1 MLLTEMFSSLE
12 GAFICGL
19 PKTDTLFMAYRHG
32 LSYSLPTMEKGG
44 LANLGCLTKGW
55 LSYSQ
60 INWCLSLHNV

>member
-44 LANLGCLTKGW
+44 LANLGCLTKG
-55 LSYSQ
+55 
-60 INWCLSLHNV
+60 